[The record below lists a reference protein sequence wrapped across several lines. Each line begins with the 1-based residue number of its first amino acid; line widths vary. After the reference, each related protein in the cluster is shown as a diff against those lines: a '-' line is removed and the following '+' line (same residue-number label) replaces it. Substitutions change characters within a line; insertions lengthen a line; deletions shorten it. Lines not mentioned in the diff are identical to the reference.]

1 MCPHAAAQRA
11 RLFIRPHN
19 APVAGTEIPESGD
32 PGLTVAAVARRLG
45 VAPAT
50 LRTWDRRYGLGP
62 SAHESG
68 AHRRYC
74 AEDVAR
80 LEHMR
85 RLVVNGV
92 APGDAA
98 REALAMQV
106 IPSAP
111 LPRPVLSI
119 VRNDDS
125 VGDLQDLRP
134 LGDDVDGVL
143 GSPAVRGLARS
154 ALTLDTATCQAII
167 DDSIASRGVIW
178 TWDHLLVPVLIGVGE
193 RWEATGRGVE
203 IEHALSAA
211 VQSSLIMRTNALKDP
226 VNARAVLLSGADEE
240 EHTLPLWAAAAALAE
255 RGIAVRV
262 LGERMPLDALIQAVR
277 RTGPAAIFLW
287 SHIPGSADA
296 TTLSALPSFRPTPL
310 ILIGGQGW
318 VGTPPKGVHR
328 VDGLVDVVERIERA
342 LVL

>member
-1 MCPHAAAQRA
+1 MA
-11 RLFIRPHN
+11 
-19 APVAGTEIPESGD
+19 ESETPQTGD

-68 AHRRYC
+68 AHRRYG

-85 RLVVNGV
+85 RLIVSGV
-92 APGDAA
+92 TPADAA
-98 REALAMQV
+98 REALALTV
-106 IPSAP
+106 SEAPAATRPFLSVVRDGDSA
-111 LPRPVLSI
+111 
-119 VRNDDS
+119 
-125 VGDLQDLRP
+125 GDLADLQR
-134 LGDDVDGVL
+134 LERDVDGVL

-154 ALTLDTATCQAII
+154 AMTLDTATCQAII
-167 DDSIASRGVIW
+167 DDSIDRRGVIW

-211 VQSSLIMRTNALKDP
+211 VQSSLILRTNQLRDP
-226 VNARAVLLSGADEE
+226 VNARAVLLSGAVEE

-255 RGIAVRV
+255 RQIAVRV
-262 LGERMPLDALIQAVR
+262 LGERMPLDALAQAVR
-277 RTGPAAIFLW
+277 RTGPAVVFLW

-296 TTLSALPSFRPTPL
+296 GDLASLPAFRPAPL

-318 VGTPPKGVHR
+318 IGTPPKGVHR
-328 VDGLVDVVERIERA
+328 AEGLADVVERIERA
-342 LVL
+342 LIL